1 MNNVILIGRLTKEPE
16 LNETKGG
23 LSVCKFTLAVNRM
36 KKDDPTDFINC
47 VSFGKTAELI
57 ANYVRKGKKL
67 GVVGRIQTGKYTN
80 KEGNVVYTTD
90 ILVNQIEFLESAG
103 EKQTVKETKQEESV
117 DNSTDS
123 FPF

>member
-103 EKQTVKETKQEESV
+103 EKQQVKETKQQAVVEDTSE
-117 DNSTDS
+117 